1 MKKAKKNFT
10 SFVIAFL
17 LIFGLI
23 LMFNNQI
30 KNSLIKNTSEGYNLS
45 QLKRDDVINNKN
57 VSTTFD
63 FKSVQPISSEAVIK
77 AKLENKKLPVIGAI
91 AIPEVGINLPVFKGL
106 SNDALLW
113 GAGTTKDNEEMGS
126 GNYGLASHYT
136 KQEDLLFTPLLKVK
150 INDEIYLTD
159 LDYVYHYKVSLKR
172 EVSPSEVQ
180 WLDEIP
186 NKELV
191 TLVTC
196 GDLSAETRIIIQ
208 GELQERIPI
217 NEIPE
222 DIRNAFELEQLT
234 Y

>member
-1 MKKAKKNFT
+1 MTMDHDDNHPSPMTLAIYWAST
-10 SFVIAFL
+10 
-17 LIFGLI
+17 IF
-23 LMFNNQI
+23 
-30 KNSLIKNTSEGYNLS
+30 EA
-45 QLKRDDVINNKN
+45 
-57 VSTTFD
+57 
-63 FKSVQPISSEAVIK
+63 PII
-77 AKLENKKLPVIGAI
+77 
-91 AIPEVGINLPVFKGL
+91 
-106 SNDALLW
+106 
-113 GAGTTKDNEEMGS
+113 
-126 GNYGLASHYT
+126 H
-136 KQEDLLFTPLLKVK
+136 K

-208 GELQERIPI
+208 VELQERIPI